1 MAQER
6 AFNSEED
13 ENKNTGKIKNTKSTT
28 PFLDNF
34 GKDLTKLASI
44 GKLDPVIGREEE
56 IDQTIQILNK
66 RKKNNPILIGEA
78 GVGKTAIVEGL
89 AIRIFNKE
97 VDRWLFNKRIIELN
111 ITSVVSGTKYRGEF
125 EQRMEEIIK
134 EVQKNPEIIL
144 FIDELHNVIGAGGS
158 SGSMDAANII
168 KPALARGEMRCIG
181 ATTKDEYKKVIE
193 NDSALDRRFQKVY
206 VNIPTKE
213 QTVQILKQISPK
225 YEEYHGVVFSDEI
238 LEKCVELSDRYV
250 TYRNFPDKAIDLM
263 DEVGSRVKLSNVFVS
278 DEMKNLENEL
288 RLAEIQKKDAAG
300 TQNYEDAAKYRDLVN
315 NIKIKI
321 EEENV
326 NWQKRLREMKIK
338 VTVEDVAKIIAKQT
352 GIPLNKLTDSEN
364 DKLVQLDTYLKDR
377 IIGQDEAVIK
387 ITDAIQ
393 RSRIG
398 IQDPNKPIASFLFL
412 GSTGVG
418 KTHLAKI
425 LSKYLFDSD
434 DSFIRF
440 DMSEYMAA
448 FDVTKLIGSP
458 PGYVGHEDKGQLTE
472 RVKNRPYS
480 IILFDEI
487 EKAHKDIFNIL
498 LQVLDD
504 GKLTDSHGKEVNF
517 KNTIIIMTSNIGT
530 DKILNDRKL
539 GFGNSDMTKDTV
551 TDKVLEELKKQF
563 RPELL
568 NRIDEKIVFQPLSMD
583 NIFKIVDIE
592 LNSLIARIE
601 HKGYKINIDISV
613 KKFLAENGYDKDYG
627 ARPLKRAITT
637 NIETPIA
644 KFLLSKKPKVG
655 TLLKLKFDDKQ
666 NIVVVK

>member
-1 MAQER
+1 MDKNR
-6 AFNSEED
+6 AFDSED
-13 ENKNTGKIKNTKSTT
+13 EDKHIDKIKKTKSNT

-56 IDQTIQILNK
+56 IDQAIQILNK
-66 RKKNNPILIGEA
+66 RKKNNPILIGES

-89 AIRIFNKE
+89 AIRIFNKQ

-111 ITSVVSGTKYRGEF
+111 ITSIVSGTKYRGEF
-125 EQRMEEIIK
+125 EQRMEEVIK
-134 EVQKNPEIIL
+134 EVQKNPDVIL
-144 FIDELHNVIGAGGS
+144 FIDEIHNVIGAGGA

-181 ATTKDEYKKVIE
+181 ATTLDEYKKVFE

-206 VNIPTKE
+206 INVPTKE
-213 QTVQILKQISPK
+213 QTIEILKQISPK
-225 YEEYHGVVFSDEI
+225 YEDYHGVVFSDEI
-238 LEKCVELSDRYV
+238 IEKCVELSDRYI

-263 DEVGSRVKLSNVFVS
+263 DEVGSRVKLSNVLVS
-278 DEMKNLENEL
+278 EEIKKLESDL
-288 RLAEIQKKDAAG
+288 KDAEIKKKEAAV
-300 TQNYEDAAKYRDLVN
+300 TQNYEAAAKFRDLVKDIN
-315 NIKIKI
+315 IKI

-326 NWQKRLREMKIK
+326 KWQERIKQMKIQ
-338 VTVEDVAKIIAKQT
+338 VTVEDVAKIISKQT

-364 DKLVQLDTYLKDR
+364 EKLLQLDSYLKDR
-377 IIGQDEAVIK
+377 VIGQDEAVIK
-387 ITDAIQ
+387 VTDAIQ
-393 RSRIG
+393 RSRVG
-398 IQDPNKPIASFLFL
+398 VQDPNKPIASFLFL

-425 LSKYLFDSD
+425 LSKYLFDTD

-440 DMSEYMAA
+440 DMSEYMEK
-448 FDVTKLIGSP
+448 FDVTKLIGAP
-458 PGYVGHEDKGQLTE
+458 PGYIGHEDKGQLTE
-472 RVKNRPYS
+472 RVKTRPYC
-480 IILFDEI
+480 IVLFDEI

-530 DKILNDRKL
+530 DKILTDKKL
-539 GFGNSDMTKDTV
+539 GFAVNSSVADNVDE
-551 TDKVLEELKKQF
+551 KVLAELKKAF

-568 NRIDEKIVFQPLSMD
+568 NRIDEKIVFQPLSED
-583 NIFKIVDIE
+583 NIIKIVDIE
-592 LNSLIARIE
+592 LNHMISRIE
-601 HKGYKINIDISV
+601 QKGYKISIDNSV

-627 ARPLKRAITT
+627 ARPLKRAITAYV
-637 NIETPIA
+637 ETPIA
-644 KFLLSKKPKVG
+644 KFLLGKKLKTG
-655 TLLKLKFDDKQ
+655 ATIKLKFDDKQ
-666 NIVVVK
+666 NTVIVK